1 MGLYD
6 ILAVEQTEDSNSL
19 ASHRQ
24 LNLQIE
30 DPMKI
35 HLSISIGCTAALA
48 FFSVACTRSAPIETS
63 SSNKIDPSHL
73 ENLIDKEENLF
84 FLDVRTPEE
93 VATLGTLPGYIN
105 IPIDQLEQRL
115 GEIPKSKPI
124 VTA

>member
-1 MGLYD
+1 
-6 ILAVEQTEDSNSL
+6 
-19 ASHRQ
+19 
-24 LNLQIE
+24 
-30 DPMKI
+30 MKI
-35 HLSISIGCTAALA
+35 HFPITIGCSAALA

-63 SSNKIDPSHL
+63 SSSKIDPSHL

-105 IPIDQLEQRL
+105 IPIDQLEKRL
-115 GEIPKSKPI
+115 GEIPKGKPI

>member
-1 MGLYD
+1 
-6 ILAVEQTEDSNSL
+6 
-19 ASHRQ
+19 
-24 LNLQIE
+24 
-30 DPMKI
+30 MKI
-35 HLSISIGCTAALA
+35 HLPISIGCSAALA
-48 FFSVACTRSAPIETS
+48 FFSVACTQSDPIETS

-115 GEIPKSKPI
+115 GEIPKGKPI

>member
-1 MGLYD
+1 
-6 ILAVEQTEDSNSL
+6 
-19 ASHRQ
+19 
-24 LNLQIE
+24 
-30 DPMKI
+30 MKI
-35 HLSISIGCTAALA
+35 NLPISIGYSAALA
-48 FFSVACTRSAPIETS
+48 FLFVACTQPAPIETS

-73 ENLIDKEENLF
+73 ETLINDERNLF

-115 GEIPKSKPI
+115 GEIPRGKPI

>member
-1 MGLYD
+1 MLC
-6 ILAVEQTEDSNSL
+6 S
-19 ASHRQ
+19 AS
-24 LNLQIE
+24 
-30 DPMKI
+30 
-35 HLSISIGCTAALA
+35 

-93 VATLGTLPGYIN
+93 VATLGTLLGYIN

-115 GEIPKSKPI
+115 GEIPKGKPI